1 MDAFPIQLLLRFFF
15 TSSVLL
21 EENIY
26 SRVTYTSITSD
37 RKLVVLSPENY
48 RRKAILENTTEREMS
63 EKVTEDIT
71 GTELR
76 ALPRQIS

>member
-1 MDAFPIQLLLRFFF
+1 MPRPMEHEGKNLWYQKLIKNFLRESYMDAFPIQLLLRFFF

-37 RKLVVLSPENY
+37 RKLVALSPEN
-48 RRKAILENTTEREMS
+48 
-63 EKVTEDIT
+63 
-71 GTELR
+71 
-76 ALPRQIS
+76 